1 MTAQNAYP
9 KRLIETDLP
18 IKRISEHARKE
29 KSIRHGHIST
39 LHIWWARRPLA
50 ACRAVICA
58 SLWPDPTDPICP
70 QRFRNESSRLI
81 TKFARNAIT
90 DRQLAAHCSHD
101 NWVKWQALASA
112 RQLDP
117 QNETHWNALR
127 TALLDFIADFSDWDN
142 ATVVEYLETSQALT
156 QAAHEALGGDA
167 NTSPLVVDPFAGG
180 GSIPL
185 EALRVG
191 ADAFASDLNP
201 VAVLLNKVL
210 LEYVPKFGDKLAEEV
225 RKWGEWVEGEAKREL
240 GRFYPDDCSEA
251 KPTAYV
257 WARTILSEGPSPFAE
272 PIEVPLIRSMW
283 LSKKKGREFALGWE
297 RRQDGQIKTETRS
310 VIFADGTNQIVR
322 RPILK
327 VFRPKSVSDV
337 EHGTSR
343 GGAATCPITGY
354 TTPVENVRKQLEK
367 RRGGASDARM
377 LCVVTAKAHETGKN
391 YRIATDQDIDATNA
405 ASDELRRRP
414 FLDDSSISLVP
425 DGKLNHLRGF
435 FNVVLYGMTTW
446 GDLFTP
452 RQALV
457 LTTLTRL
464 VRGIEAK
471 FDSKQDAGL
480 STAVRACLGL
490 AVSRHADINASL
502 AMWHTTRELITHVFG
517 RQALPMVWDFAEA
530 NSFSDASGSFSGGV
544 DWIARVI
551 AQQRI
556 PKSGTVEQASA
567 TCHPL
572 PADAA
577 EAVVT
582 DPPYYA
588 AIPYADLSDFFYSW
602 LKRSVGDLYPELF
615 GAELSPKEQE
625 CVSLSHRA
633 AMYRN
638 KDKNWFES
646 TMRLAC
652 AECRRYTKPSGI
664 GVFVFANKET
674 SGWEAMLGAL
684 VSSGW
689 IITAAWPIDTEMGT
703 RLRARNSAVLASSV
717 HLVCRPRGAADDPS
731 QTSEVGDWRDVL
743 AELPKRIE
751 EWMPRLASEGIVG
764 ADAIFACLGPALEIF
779 SRYAHVEKAS
789 GEIVTLNEY
798 LEYVWAAVAKEA
810 LSMIF
815 VGGDATGLE
824 EDARLTAMWLWT
836 LSTGVEGEVGEGNQD
851 EATDEGEKEVGGVL
865 DGFVLEYDA
874 ARKIA
879 QGLGAHLEQLTSI
892 VEISGDKA
900 RLIPLPERAR
910 HLFGKNEGTAP
921 TKRKGKPKQLSLLE
935 ALNESDEDESGVQ
948 DKNVSRLGASV
959 LDRIH
964 QSMILF
970 GAGRG
975 EALKRFLVT
984 DGAGQDQRFWRLAQA
999 LSALYPKGTDER
1011 RWVEGVLARKK
1022 GLGF

>member
-1 MTAQNAYP
+1 MTSQCAYP
-9 KRLIETDLP
+9 KRLIEVDLP
-18 IKRISEHARKE
+18 IKRISEHARRE
-29 KSIRHGHIST
+29 KSIRHGHLST

-58 SLWPDPTDPICP
+58 ALWPDPADPGCP
-70 QRFRNESSRLI
+70 QKFRDEACRIVNE
-81 TKFARNAIT
+81 FARKAIS
-90 DRQLAAHCSHD
+90 DKKLAGHCSRES
-101 NWVKWQALASA
+101 WTKWQKLSNSGG
-112 RQLDP
+112 LDSCK
-117 QNETHWNALR
+117 EAHWNVLR
-127 TALLDFIADFSDWDN
+127 FSLLDFIADFSDWDN
-142 ATVVEYLETSQALT
+142 ARVAEYLDTGQALT
-156 QAAHEALGGDA
+156 RAAHKVLDGGD
-167 NTSPLVVDPFAGG
+167 SLRPLVVDPFAGG

-191 ADAFASDLNP
+191 ADVFASDLNP

-210 LEYVPKFGDKLAEEV
+210 VEYIPRFGEQLAEEV
-225 RKWGEWVEGEAKREL
+225 RKWGEWVECEAKKEL
-240 GRFYPDDCSEA
+240 GCFYPEDPSGDS
-251 KPTAYV
+251 PTAYI
-257 WARTILSEGPSPFAE
+257 WGRTILSEGPSPFAE
-272 PIEVPLIRSMW
+272 PIEIPLIRSMW
-283 LSKKKGREFALGWE
+283 LSKKKGREFAFGWE
-297 RRQDGQIKTETRS
+297 RDRNGQIRTETKS
-310 VIFADGTNQIVR
+310 VVFADGSSQIVR
-322 RPILK
+322 RPILR
-327 VFRPKSVSDV
+327 VIRPKSLADV

-367 RRGGASDARM
+367 RRGGASDARL
-377 LCVVTAKAHETGKN
+377 LCVVTAKDGETGRN
-391 YRIATDQDIDATNA
+391 YRVPMDGDIAAVDAA
-405 ASDELRRRP
+405 AQELARRTA
-414 FLDDSSISLVP
+414 LDDASMSAIP
-425 DGKLNHLRGF
+425 NGKLNHLRGF

-452 RQALV
+452 RQLLV

-464 VRGIEAK
+464 VRDIEAK
-471 FDSKQDAGL
+471 FADKQDSGL
-480 STAVRACLGL
+480 AIAVRSCLAL

-517 RQALPMVWDFAEA
+517 RQALPMVWDFSEA
-530 NSFSDASGSFSGGV
+530 NTFSDASGSFSGGV
-544 DWIARVI
+544 DWIARVLEN
-551 AQQRI
+551 QKI
-556 PKSGTVEQASA
+556 PVVGTVEQASA
-567 TCHPL
+567 TSHPL

-577 EAVVT
+577 DAVVT

-602 LKRSVGDLYPELF
+602 LKRSVGEIHPELF

-638 KDKNWFES
+638 KDKAWFES
-646 TMRLAC
+646 TMKLAC
-652 AECRRYTKPSGI
+652 TECRRYIKPSGI

-717 HLVCRPRGAADDPS
+717 HLVCRPRQSAGDS
-731 QTSEVGDWRDVL
+731 LGSLTVGDWRDVL

-751 EWMPRLASEGIVG
+751 DWMPRLASEGIVG

-779 SRYAHVEKAS
+779 SRYSHVEKAS
-789 GEIVTLNEY
+789 GEVVALNEY
-798 LEYVWAAVAKEA
+798 LEFVWAAVAKEA
-810 LSMIF
+810 LSLIF
-815 VGGDATGLE
+815 VGGDASGLE

-836 LSTGVEGEVGEGNQD
+836 LSTGTNGEVD
-851 EATDEGEKEVGGVL
+851 ESKEDEGASDDDKELGDAL

-879 QGLGAHLEQLTSI
+879 QGLGVHLDQLTSV
-892 VEISGDKA
+892 VEVSGNKA
-900 RLIPLPERAR
+900 CLIPVSERAQ
-910 HLFGKNEGTAP
+910 HLFGKNEGDSP

-935 ALNESDEDESGVQ
+935 ALGEVDEEESGGR
-948 DKNVSRLGASV
+948 DHNVSRLGSSV

-975 EALKRFLVT
+975 EALKRFLVN
-984 DGAGQDQRFWRLAQA
+984 DGVGQDQRFWRLAQA